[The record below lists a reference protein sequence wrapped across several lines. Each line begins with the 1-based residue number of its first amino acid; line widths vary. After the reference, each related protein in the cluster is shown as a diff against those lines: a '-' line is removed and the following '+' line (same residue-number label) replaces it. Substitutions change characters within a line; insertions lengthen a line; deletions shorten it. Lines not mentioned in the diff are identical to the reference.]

1 MRLLLDSHVALWWL
15 GDDVQLARQAHA
27 TISAADEVFIS
38 VVTPWELGIKR
49 ASGKITL
56 PDGLVPQLIAAGFE
70 MLPVRPEHAVAAPA
84 LPAHHGDP
92 FDRMLIAQAMSEQLV
107 IVTADRQFK
116 SYDVELVEARA

>member
-15 GDDVQLARQAHA
+15 GDDVQLALQARA
-27 TISAADEVFIS
+27 TISAADEVFVS

-56 PDGLVPQLIAAGFE
+56 PDDLVPQLIAAGFE
-70 MLPVRPEHAVAAPA
+70 TLPVRPEHAVAAPA

-92 FDRMLIAQAMSEQLV
+92 FDRMLIAQARSEQLT
-107 IVTADRQFK
+107 IVTADRQFR
-116 SYDVELVEARA
+116 SYDVELIEARA